1 MNYKNHI
8 THWRG
13 KALKDLTRDEALE
26 GMQELNRLYQG
37 ALDNIQGTLVKTG
50 RADIFNN

>member
-13 KALKDLTRDEALE
+13 KPLRELSRDEALE

-37 ALDNIQGTLVKTG
+37 ALDNIQRTLVNSK
-50 RADIFNN
+50 RADYFNN